1 MDTKDLDITPLSIVI
16 IGGVAAGMSAAAR
29 LRRLDG
35 NARITVVE
43 RSGNISFANCG
54 LPYHIGGVIE
64 QRSALLQTPEAIKAR
79 FDIDVH
85 VRTEAVALHP
95 GRHVVVVRN
104 LADGTERELGY
115 DKLVLA
121 PGASPVRPPLPG
133 IERALG
139 LRNVEDTDAIIA
151 ALTDDVTSAV
161 VIGGGFIGVE
171 MAENLVHKGIRVAL
185 VEATEQ
191 VMAPLD
197 PEMVAP
203 VHARLRESGVD
214 LRLGVAVKAIG
225 EDDVEL
231 SDGNRLDAQLVVAA
245 IGVKPESTLA
255 REAGLATGERG
266 GIVVDEHFRT
276 SDPDIYA
283 VGDAAEKI
291 DAIDGGPTLV
301 PLAQTANLQGRR
313 VADLIAGRQVTSRPV
328 LGTAIV
334 GVFGLQV
341 ASVGWNEKRL
351 VAAGRKHRIIHT
363 HPVQHAGYYPGAQ
376 QMALKLLIDEQ
387 TDEILGAQG
396 VGPDGVDKRID
407 VIATAMAGGLKASD
421 LAELEL
427 AYAPQFGSA
436 KDPVNMLGFVAENLA
451 TGLSRNIQW
460 HEVAAAQQGGATLV
474 DVRTQGE
481 FDAGAIPGAILI
493 PVDELRDRL
502 GELPPGELVVHCAV
516 GIRGHIAAQILAAAG
531 RPGAR
536 NLDGGYKT
544 WSAGMAARV

>member
-1 MDTKDLDITPLSIVI
+1 MHTNPMDIVI

-35 NARITVVE
+35 NACITVVE

-64 QRSALLQTPEAIKAR
+64 QRKALLLQTPEAIKAR
-79 FDIDVH
+79 FDIDVF
-85 VRTEAVALHP
+85 VRTEAVAIRPDQHS
-95 GRHVVVVRN
+95 VTVRN
-104 LADGTERELGY
+104 LDDETERELRY

-151 ALTDDVTSAV
+151 ALGEDVTNAV

-171 MAENLVHKGIRVAL
+171 MAENLVHKGLRVAL
-185 VEATEQ
+185 VEATSQ
-191 VMAPLD
+191 VMGPLD

-203 VHARLRESGVD
+203 VHAKLRESGVD

-225 EDDVEL
+225 ETDVEL
-231 SDGNRLDAQLVVAA
+231 SDGSRLEAQLVVAA

-255 REAGLATGERG
+255 REAGLAVGERG
-266 GIVVDEHFRT
+266 GIIVDEHFRT
-276 SDPDIYA
+276 SDPDVFA
-283 VGDAAEKI
+283 VGDAVEKI
-291 DAIDGGPTLV
+291 DAIDGSATLL

-313 VADLIAGRQVTSRPV
+313 VADLIAGRDVKGRPV
-328 LGTAIV
+328 MGTAIV

-376 QMALKLLIDEQ
+376 QMALKLLIDAE

-451 TGLSRNIQW
+451 SGLSQNIQW
-460 HEVAAAQQGGATLV
+460 HELTAAQEAGATLI

-481 FDAGAIPGAILI
+481 FAAGAIPGAILV

-502 GELPPGELVVHCAV
+502 DDLPEGELVVHCAV
-516 GIRGHIAAQILAAAG
+516 GIRGHIAAQMLAAVG

-544 WSAGMAARV
+544 WSAGMASRG